1 MIYLP
6 AHLLI
11 LFGLI
16 WLLVRT
22 EKPFLC
28 SGIYAGAHMFFS
40 LLLEVPWW
48 LIVLLGIIA
57 FGLASLYFWLA
68 VSYPN
73 RKRDVVDRLVGRN
86 FERVGLIESIVS

>member
-28 SGIYAGAHMFFS
+28 SGIYSGAHMFFS

-57 FGLASLYFWLA
+57 FGLASLYFWLLSRIQTGSGMWWI
-68 VSYPN
+68 VLLGGILIG
-73 RKRDVVDRLVGRN
+73 LV
-86 FERVGLIESIVS
+86 

>member
-40 LLLEVPWW
+40 LLLEVQWW
-48 LIVLLGIIA
+48 LILFLGIIA
-57 FGLASLYFWLA
+57 FGLASLIFGCCLA
-68 VSYPN
+68 S
-73 RKRDVVDRLVGRN
+73 KREAGFGGPYCWVE
-86 FERVGLIESIVS
+86 F